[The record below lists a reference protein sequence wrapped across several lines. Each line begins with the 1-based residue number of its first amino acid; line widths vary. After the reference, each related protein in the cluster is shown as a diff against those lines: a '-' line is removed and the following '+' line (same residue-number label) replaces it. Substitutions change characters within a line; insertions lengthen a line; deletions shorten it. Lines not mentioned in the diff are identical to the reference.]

1 VHTFPALASSRLK
14 ALGRGLDRSLL
25 LLAAIAFVTQT
36 GVAIMLPLLP
46 LYATELGASPGVL
59 GWLTSIFAVT
69 NAGGQLV
76 SGYLADRIGP
86 RRLVP
91 AGTAIYAGCNILI
104 ATATSALPLLAW
116 RGLAGLGGGI
126 TLVGERLYLRGVV
139 DQARLA
145 FANGLL
151 SAAGSAG
158 QVLGP
163 AVGALVAAAADL
175 RAPFVIVGLTSL
187 AASAAALF
195 LPRLPERR
203 SAPTVVMATGAATRS
218 RRLDL
223 GVLLLANLA
232 LMAGFGSFITTYAPY
247 ATTRLDWSL
256 AEVGILFSVFGL
268 GDIFLGPWLANMA
281 DRHGRRRVGALATVP
296 ITAFSVALVAGIP
309 SIVLYPI
316 AAIAGGGIAG
326 FSAAWFALLG
336 AATGG
341 PRGGRT
347 FGAISAISSLG
358 IVVGAMTAAQLWE
371 RVDIRAGM
379 LVTVVAV
386 IVAGVALYAYR
397 EAGEPDAVTADPAGA
412 PGSLTATAKDDEP
425 SIGQNAVRPE
435 DELDE
440 HGRKRK
446 GDR

>member
-1 VHTFPALASSRLK
+1 VVTGSRL
-14 ALGRGLDRSLL
+14 AGLAQGLDPSLA

-46 LYATELGASPGVL
+46 LYATQLGASPGVL
-59 GWLTSIFAVT
+59 GWLTSIFAIT

-76 SGYLADRIGP
+76 SGYLADRVGP
-86 RRLVP
+86 RRLIP
-91 AGTAIYAGCNILI
+91 AGTAIYASCNILI
-104 ATATSALPLLAW
+104 ASATSALPLLAW
-116 RGLAGLGGGI
+116 RGFAGLGGGI

-163 AVGALVAAAADL
+163 AIGAFVAAAADL
-175 RAPFVIVGLTSL
+175 RAPFLIVGATSL

-195 LPRLPERR
+195 LPRLPARA
-203 SAPTVVMATGAATRS
+203 SAPTAVLATTAAAGS

-232 LMAGFGSFITTYAPY
+232 LMAGFGSFITTYAPF
-247 ATTRLDWSL
+247 ATTHLDWSL
-256 AEVGILFSVFGL
+256 GEVGILFSVFGL
-268 GDIFLGPWLANMA
+268 GDILLGPWLGHLA

-296 ITAFSVALVAGIP
+296 VVVFALALVAGIP

-316 AAIAGGGIAG
+316 AAVAGGGIAG

-336 AATGG
+336 SATGG

-371 RVDIRAGM
+371 RIEIRAGM

-397 EAGEPDAVTADPAGA
+397 EAGQADGSTTDPAV
-412 PGSLTATAKDDEP
+412 AT
-425 SIGQNAVRPE
+425 G
-435 DELDE
+435 
-440 HGRKRK
+440 H
-446 GDR
+446 

>member
-1 VHTFPALASSRLK
+1 VRRFPSLASRSRVADL
-14 ALGRGLDRSLL
+14 ARGLDPSLA

-46 LYATELGASPGVL
+46 LYATQLGASPGVL
-59 GWLTSIFAVT
+59 GWMTSIFAIT

-76 SGYLADRIGP
+76 SGYLADRVGP

-91 AGTAIYAGCNILI
+91 AGTAIYAGCNFLI
-104 ATATSALPLLAW
+104 AGATSALPLLAW

-145 FANGLL
+145 LANGLL

-163 AVGALVAAAADL
+163 AVGALVAAATDL
-175 RAPFVIVGLTSL
+175 SVPFLIVGATSF
-187 AASAAALF
+187 AASIAALF
-195 LPRLPERR
+195 LPRLPRSPSGPASVIAAAASIGPRR
-203 SAPTVVMATGAATRS
+203 V
-218 RRLDL
+218 DL

-232 LMAGFGSFITTYAPY
+232 LMAGFGSFITTYAPF
-247 ATTRLDWSL
+247 ATTELGWSI

-268 GDIFLGPWLANMA
+268 GDIILGPWLGHIA
-281 DRHGRRRVGALATVP
+281 DRYGRRQVGALATIP
-296 ITAFSVALVAGIP
+296 IVAFALALIAGFP

-316 AAIAGGGIAG
+316 AVAAGGGIAG

-336 AATGG
+336 SATGG

-347 FGAISAISSLG
+347 FGTISAISSLG
-358 IVVGAMTAAQLWE
+358 IVVGAMTAAGLWE
-371 RVDIRAGM
+371 GIEIRAGM
-379 LVTVVAV
+379 VVTVVAV
-386 IVAGVALYAYR
+386 IIAGVALSAYR
-397 EAGEPDAVTADPAGA
+397 DVVDPGGA
-412 PGSLTATAKDDEP
+412 SASTEIA
-425 SIGQNAVRPE
+425 NA
-435 DELDE
+435 
-440 HGRKRK
+440 H
-446 GDR
+446 